1 MSYLDRN
8 EILILRV
15 LLNIRLCINCPSTKN
30 LCINK
35 CDMVVHQIPRLISV
49 FMHRTHILLVL
60 TCGFSSGS
68 LLFNII
74 TYFSHTTKIV
84 TLWADAQTAQIASFE
99 ILLLFKLWT
108 CINYAEDSY
117 K

>member
-35 CDMVVHQIPRLISV
+35 CDMVMRRKSLTGAKNWYQRCIKLSAMEKMHGLVMTLFILMDVPYVASTRTLRRLI
-49 FMHRTHILLVL
+49 
-60 TCGFSSGS
+60 
-68 LLFNII
+68 
-74 TYFSHTTKIV
+74 
-84 TLWADAQTAQIASFE
+84 
-99 ILLLFKLWT
+99 
-108 CINYAEDSY
+108 
-117 K
+117 